1 MAKNDLCNNDNIDKD
16 TNDITNDNDEVL
28 GPGEMVT
35 VSQNQMVAVCL
46 SVSYFGQNNNLSVQC
61 R

>member
-28 GPGEMVT
+28 GPGD
-35 VSQNQMVAVCL
+35 
-46 SVSYFGQNNNLSVQC
+46 QC
-61 R
+61 GDSSCCY